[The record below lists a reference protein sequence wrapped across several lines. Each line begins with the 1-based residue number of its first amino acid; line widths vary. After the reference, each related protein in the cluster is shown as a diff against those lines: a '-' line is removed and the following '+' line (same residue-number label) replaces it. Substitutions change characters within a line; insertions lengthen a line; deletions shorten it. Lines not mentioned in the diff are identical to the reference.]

1 MHYAYMYT
9 RAPCMHVE
17 IEREKC
23 PQWML
28 VIEHIHE
35 LPEANAHIHVFINV
49 CMHTYKHTHTY
60 TYTITHTATCHLHV
74 LAWNVH

>member
-49 CMHTYKHTHTY
+49 CIHTYIYIHNY
-60 TYTITHTATCHLHV
+60 TRGDMSLTCSGMECSLS
-74 LAWNVH
+74 